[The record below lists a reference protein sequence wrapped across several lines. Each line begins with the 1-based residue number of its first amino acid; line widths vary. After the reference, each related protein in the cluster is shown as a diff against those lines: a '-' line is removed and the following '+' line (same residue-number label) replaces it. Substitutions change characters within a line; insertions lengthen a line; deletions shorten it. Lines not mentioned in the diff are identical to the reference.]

1 MESGTVVRA
10 LFQFRPSVSEELPL
24 FPGDVIEVLGVVDD
38 FWLLGCKGG
47 VAGQFPSTFVEAI
60 TIPSTKQGEKLYVCI
75 NDFSALD
82 VGNLPI
88 KTGDV
93 VVVEDYVD
101 SNWLKGRSSWGSK
114 GIFPLSCV
122 KELHLSS
129 RSRKMSKR
137 SVSEVPSYALGQAR
151 ALLGLS
157 AQLEEELDFIE
168 GDIITIIGIPEPGW
182 FEGELEGRR
191 GIFPE
196 GFVELLGPLQVA
208 EDRASQ
214 DDHDYYGESD
224 ATAEISLGP
233 EEGAGVYGVAL
244 YQFKSMEPEELDFD
258 VGERIQI
265 LGTLEDGWLE
275 GKVNGRRGIFP
286 HRFVK
291 IEDQDIEQEH
301 EEPSSRNNG
310 DYEMYYNNNDVCHW
324 RGQEEYAHLRDVDF
338 FNGQPAH
345 DTSTV
350 MAKPKPVSSSTE
362 LGHEFCRN
370 QTQSSSKTSGID
382 NGALGTKY
390 SREETAT
397 HSYKENSR
405 TSLISL
411 VSSKP
416 VLPPRPSL
424 HSLSNRLYCSVSD
437 VSTGHTADNTDTEI
451 PPAPATRTLS
461 LVAKNGSRDSKAQI
475 QSLHCSWSKDCER
488 TSDRKNTVFQDLAS
502 LVEDPKQKKKPRFAS
517 VGDYDL
523 LPGRGSHDPTAGSR
537 KTESNSLPRSIT
549 LDSFASSGT
558 DLDSKLSEQL
568 AQFEKSLPGAIFG
581 EHKKI
586 SRHFSILDYSSE
598 NDIMRGSP
606 NSLDQ
611 QEATSSLETRKALR
625 PPPPRPRILK
635 SAAAQAAAADSED
648 EPRAPAESGSSQSSF
663 SFKPSR
669 PAPLP
674 PQLTPRRN
682 AGSPKPDVYQ
692 NTCSDDGDVFAEE
705 EELQNQSE
713 CGLMETEQDHYSLLL
728 RLQEVER
735 DIEIY
740 TKTTDELRLM
750 LDEQDDEA
758 IKAQTL
764 ENLGFC
770 TSNIE
775 TLTMELQQLR
785 GTDLDSKLSEQLAQ
799 FEKSLPG
806 AIFGEHK
813 KISRHF
819 SILDYSSE
827 NDIMR
832 GSPNSLDQQEAT
844 SLERR
849 KALRPP
855 PPRPR
860 FLKSAA
866 AQAAAADSEDEPR
879 APAESGSSQS
889 SFSFKPSRPAPLPP
903 QLTPRRDAGSPKPP
917 QQTDVYQNTCSDDRD
932 VFAEEEELQNQSECG
947 LMETEQ
953 DHYSL
958 LLRLQE
964 VERDIEIYTKT
975 TDELRLM
982 LDEQDD
988 EAIKAQT
995 LENLGFCTSNI
1006 ETLTMELQQLRGV
1019 STPPLTNISSIPVRI
1034 KLPDHIWPAWDP
1046 SFNTDTDQFEKK
1058 QTKLSDCPQKAR
1070 LYQLGSISTYLY
1082 DSGETKARPGSTKW
1096 VA

>member
-38 FWLLGCKGG
+38 FWLLGSKCG
-47 VAGQFPSTFVEAI
+47 VSGQFPSTFVEAI

-75 NDFSALD
+75 NDFNALD
-82 VGNLPI
+82 VGKLPI

-93 VVVEDYVD
+93 VVVEGSVD

-129 RSRKMSKR
+129 RSRKMSTR

-168 GDIITIIGIPEPGW
+168 GDIITIIRIPEPGW

-208 EDRASQ
+208 ENQACQ
-214 DDHDYYGESD
+214 DDYDNYDESD
-224 ATAEISLGP
+224 VTAEISLGS

-244 YQFKSMEPEELDFD
+244 HQFKSMEPEELDFV

-286 HRFVK
+286 HR
-291 IEDQDIEQEH
+291 
-301 EEPSSRNNG
+301 
-310 DYEMYYNNNDVCHW
+310 
-324 RGQEEYAHLRDVDF
+324 
-338 FNGQPAH
+338 
-345 DTSTV
+345 
-350 MAKPKPVSSSTE
+350 
-362 LGHEFCRN
+362 
-370 QTQSSSKTSGID
+370 
-382 NGALGTKY
+382 
-390 SREETAT
+390 
-397 HSYKENSR
+397 
-405 TSLISL
+405 
-411 VSSKP
+411 
-416 VLPPRPSL
+416 
-424 HSLSNRLYCSVSD
+424 
-437 VSTGHTADNTDTEI
+437 
-451 PPAPATRTLS
+451 
-461 LVAKNGSRDSKAQI
+461 
-475 QSLHCSWSKDCER
+475 
-488 TSDRKNTVFQDLAS
+488 
-502 LVEDPKQKKKPRFAS
+502 
-517 VGDYDL
+517 
-523 LPGRGSHDPTAGSR
+523 
-537 KTESNSLPRSIT
+537 SIT
-549 LDSFASSGT
+549 LDSFVSS
-558 DLDSKLSEQL
+558 
-568 AQFEKSLPGAIFG
+568 
-581 EHKKI
+581 
-586 SRHFSILDYSSE
+586 
-598 NDIMRGSP
+598 
-606 NSLDQ
+606 
-611 QEATSSLETRKALR
+611 
-625 PPPPRPRILK
+625 
-635 SAAAQAAAADSED
+635 
-648 EPRAPAESGSSQSSF
+648 
-663 SFKPSR
+663 
-669 PAPLP
+669 
-674 PQLTPRRN
+674 
-682 AGSPKPDVYQ
+682 
-692 NTCSDDGDVFAEE
+692 
-705 EELQNQSE
+705 
-713 CGLMETEQDHYSLLL
+713 
-728 RLQEVER
+728 
-735 DIEIY
+735 
-740 TKTTDELRLM
+740 
-750 LDEQDDEA
+750 
-758 IKAQTL
+758 
-764 ENLGFC
+764 
-770 TSNIE
+770 
-775 TLTMELQQLR
+775 

-1006 ETLTMELQQLRGV
+1006 ETLTKELQQLR
-1019 STPPLTNISSIPVRI
+1019 
-1034 KLPDHIWPAWDP
+1034 
-1046 SFNTDTDQFEKK
+1046 DTDQSEKK
-1058 QTKLSDCPQKAR
+1058 QIKLSDCPQKAR
-1070 LYQLGSISTYLY
+1070 LYQLVSISTYLY
-1082 DSGETKARPGSTKW
+1082 DSGETKTRPGRLPRTHK
-1096 VA
+1096 AGHTRPP